1 MADRKKHHPTSDANN
16 PGGAKDKQAA
26 REAPP
31 TLGGHAGDR
40 LRQFQ
45 LERGLPTEHPPK
57 PEPTDAHGPGDRKQ
71 D

>member
-1 MADRKKHHPTSDANN
+1 MADHKKHHPTSDASN
-16 PGGAKDKQAA
+16 PGGVKDKQAA

-31 TLGGHAGDR
+31 TLGGHAADR

-45 LERGLPTEHPPK
+45 LERGLPTEPPK